1 MNGVENFSWDCSD
14 CYFIVFAF
22 WIFLLVVSRKYRA
35 EHGKGNVKHNNA
47 IETELDKASKDG
59 ATGLRKNRVQR
70 DVNGKRVYA
79 KDGTYTR
86 PDASYV
92 LNGKRYNT
100 NYISN
105 YMLDDNDE
113 LNRELD
119 AFRRMVEADP
129 NAITRLVFDY

>member
-1 MNGVENFSWDCSD
+1 MQNVW
-14 CYFIVFAF
+14 
-22 WIFLLVVSRKYRA
+22 LVLIKQNHLEIIESGSSSNVSRTRWGA

-47 IETELDKASKDG
+47 IETELDTAFIEG
-59 ATGLRKNRVQR
+59 ATDLRKNRVQR
-70 DVNGKRVYA
+70 DVNGNRVYA
-79 KDGTYTR
+79 VGGTYTR

-105 YMLDDNDE
+105 YMLNDIDE
-113 LNRELD
+113 LNRELI
-119 AFRRMVEADP
+119 AFQRMVEADP